1 MSNPTYNSANLT
13 REAGK
18 KIEKYR
24 LVKSAEGKV
33 EHAGAA
39 DFPFGAVTEAAAPK
53 DTEREEN
60 FIGIGLPYVV
70 RVHAGQ
76 AVVKLETEDS
86 GFKEG
91 DEVFAAA
98 DGKVAKSGTVKV
110 GLADRPE
117 DGKLLRVHLFH
128 PAINVT
134 PATGSNPATSA
145 D

>member
-1 MSNPTYNSANLT
+1 MSNPTYASANLT

-18 KIEKYR
+18 KIEKHR
-24 LVKSAEGKV
+24 LVKTAEGKI

-39 DFPFGAVTEAAAPK
+39 DFPFGAVTEAATPK
-53 DTEREEN
+53 DTERDEN
-60 FIGIGLPYVV
+60 FVGFGLPHVV

-76 AVVKLETEDS
+76 AVVKLETADT

-91 DEVFAAA
+91 DAVFAAA

-117 DGKLLRVHLFH
+117 DGTLVRVHLFH
-128 PAINVT
+128 PAIF
-134 PATGSNPATSA
+134 AG
-145 D
+145 

>member
-1 MSNPTYNSANLT
+1 MSNPTYASANIT

-18 KIEKYR
+18 KIEKHR
-24 LVKSAEGKV
+24 LVKTAEGKI
-33 EHAGAA
+33 EHSGAA

-53 DTEREEN
+53 GAERDEN
-60 FIGIGLPYVV
+60 FVGYGLPHVV

-76 AVVKLETEDS
+76 AVVKLETADS
-86 GFKEG
+86 EFKEG
-91 DEVFAAA
+91 DAVFAAA

-128 PAINVT
+128 PAIF
-134 PATGSNPATSA
+134 AG
-145 D
+145 